1 VFRAVSDRPQWESLL
16 PEELPR
22 VDTLLEDPASFDP
35 GRDALPSG
43 DRPAVHTDRVLPAG
57 DVLEGGISQATTRTS
72 PAGCRNRP
80 DNLLDDVGLNVLLAL
95 AWMPGS
101 PT

>member
-1 VFRAVSDRPQWESLL
+1 MFRAVSDRPQWESLL

-22 VDTLLEDPASFDP
+22 VDALLEDPAFFDP

-57 DVLEGGISQATTRTS
+57 DVLEGGDI
-72 PAGCRNRP
+72 PGHHP
-80 DNLLDDVGLNVLLAL
+80 DLTARVQE
-95 AWMPGS
+95 
-101 PT
+101 PTG